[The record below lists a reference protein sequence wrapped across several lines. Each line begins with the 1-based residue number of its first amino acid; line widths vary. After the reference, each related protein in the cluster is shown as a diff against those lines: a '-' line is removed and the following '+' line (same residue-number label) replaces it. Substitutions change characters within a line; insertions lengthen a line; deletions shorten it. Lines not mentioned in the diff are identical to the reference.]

1 LPGVTYMSQHDLY
14 GIRRVLCTLIVLV
27 SALVSHAGASATLL
41 LEEPY
46 GKLGFFSP
54 TGHVAVYLSGV
65 CADSPLV
72 LRGCAQGETGI
83 VLSRYDGING
93 YDWAAIPLIPYL
105 YAVERT
111 EDIPLFA
118 DAKMVTF
125 LRDRYR
131 RQHLRGI
138 APDKADGG
146 IPVGNWYELVGSSY
160 DRASYGFEIETSP
173 EQDAALIRAYNSS
186 PNRSHYRGVSR
197 NCADF
202 VKDVINFYYPKALH
216 RGVVADVGITT
227 PKQLARTLVRYSGH
241 HPELQLSKLVIPQ
254 IPGSLPRSTAVHG
267 VVESFFKSKKYIVPS
282 AVVSPIFAGCVFAV
296 YVGTGAGR
304 FDPAHNALVFAPGG
318 EPELPVGLEDRR
330 AYQEEL
336 KGLLANT
343 DAEGSS
349 GHIRKQWA
357 RLQARAQMEFD
368 AKGRPVLQMRV
379 GERLVNVGVSADNI
393 LSSSSAPWQLV
404 QELLEARL
412 EAELSR
418 KAAPTISEKELVR
431 DWQLLQEARNVEGK
445 ELADG
450 FTPRPLKIPASARPD
465 KASSNLP

>member
-1 LPGVTYMSQHDLY
+1 MSGVTSMSQHDLY
-14 GIRRVLCTLIVLV
+14 GTRRALCTLIVLV
-27 SALVSHAGASATLL
+27 SAFVSQAGASATLL

-72 LRGCAQGETGI
+72 LRPCAHGETGI
-83 VLSRYDGING
+83 VFSRYDGING

-105 YAVERT
+105 YAVERP

-118 DAKMVTF
+118 DAKMVAF

-131 RQHLRGI
+131 RLHLRGI

-146 IPVGNWYELVGSSY
+146 TPDGNWYELVGSSY

-202 VKDVINFYYPKALH
+202 VKDVINFYYSKALH
-216 RGVVADVGITT
+216 RSVVADVGITT
-227 PKQLARTLVRYSGH
+227 PKQLARTLVHYSGH

-304 FDPAHNALVFAPGG
+304 FDPAHNALVFAAGG

-336 KGLLANT
+336 KGLLANA

-368 AKGRPVLQMRV
+368 AQGRPVLQMRV
-379 GERLVNVGVSADNI
+379 GERLVKVGVSADNI
-393 LSSSSAPWQLV
+393 LSSSAPSQLV
-404 QELLEARL
+404 QELLEAKL

-418 KAAPTISEKELVR
+418 KAAPTVSEKELVR
-431 DWQLLQEARNVEGK
+431 DWQLLQQARNVEGK

-450 FTPRPLKIPASARPD
+450 FTPRPLQIPASARSD
-465 KASSNLP
+465 RASGNLP